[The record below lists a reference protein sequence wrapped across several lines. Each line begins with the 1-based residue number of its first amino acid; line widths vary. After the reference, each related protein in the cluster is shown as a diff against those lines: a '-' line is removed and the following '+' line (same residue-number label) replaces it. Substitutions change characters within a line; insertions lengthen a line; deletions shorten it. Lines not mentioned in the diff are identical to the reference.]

1 MTRKSVLYLV
11 ISSAVGVACF
21 CYLTHSFNQKNETIK
36 VLEYQVE
43 SRDDEINELHR
54 KLDVVQNTVIELNRE
69 NEIAKYEYHRLKE
82 QISRGTSRKGH
93 FEITAYTHTGN
104 LTASGEYP
112 VAGRTVASNDFPIG
126 TRLRIN
132 GNIYIVEDRGG
143 MGSGVIDLFMDSE
156 QECIEWGRRVM
167 EVEVL

>member
-1 MTRKSVLYLV
+1 MTRKDVLCLG
-11 ISSAVGVACF
+11 ISLMVGVACF
-21 CYLTHSFNQKNETIK
+21 SYLTFSFNQKNETIR

-54 KLDVVQNTVIELNRE
+54 KLDAMQDKVSELNRE

-82 QISRGTSRKGH
+82 QVSRGTTRKGH
-93 FEITAYTHTGN
+93 FEVTAYTHTGN
-104 LTASGEYP
+104 PTASGEYP

-132 GNIYIVEDRGG
+132 GNIYVVEDRGG

-156 QECIEWGRRVM
+156 QECVEWGRRVL